1 MASDP
6 PAEHIAIR
14 CDLFEV
20 RKLAEWLKARCR
32 DAELSPEVLI
42 ELELALVEA
51 ANNIVEHGGLG
62 PDDTIRFGCRITP
75 DSVAMTLSDRGSPHP
90 GDLYADP
97 HAAPLDATRS
107 RGVAVILAC
116 VDDVHYVRHDG
127 WNLFTLTKRL

>member
-6 PAEHIAIR
+6 PSEHIAIR

-51 ANNIVEHGGLG
+51 ANNIVEHGALG
-62 PDDTIRFGCRITP
+62 PDDTIRLDCRIAP
-75 DSVAMTLSDRGSPHP
+75 DRVAMTLSDRGSPHP
-90 GDLYADP
+90 GDLFASP
-97 HAAPLDATRS
+97 RATPLDATRS

-116 VDDVHYVRHDG
+116 VDEVRYARDDG
-127 WNLFTLTKRL
+127 WNRLTLTKRL